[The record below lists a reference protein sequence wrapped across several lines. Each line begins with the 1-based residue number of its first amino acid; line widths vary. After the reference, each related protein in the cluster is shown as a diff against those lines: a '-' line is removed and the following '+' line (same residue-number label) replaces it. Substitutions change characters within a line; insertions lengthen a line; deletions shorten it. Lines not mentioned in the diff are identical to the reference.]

1 MSTLIQSCSQL
12 RAGLQKAK
20 VANQTRQEISALQ
33 QRMREWGQQATTRH
47 GLAEKARIVDPAL
60 LQREDIAQAD
70 YSVKVLAEQARQLLQ
85 AGGNV
90 QDLATDSLWTR
101 LTNAAESANARVREA
116 ARGQWRQFVEDLGHV
131 DSPSVLEG
139 RMLKTPANEALL
151 ATYKQQHARYQAAVR
166 SDLPTSAATQ
176 EELANAVEVLQDL
189 REQLKGTAPDA
200 VRLFLKA
207 IETSGA
213 ALELLTPEV
222 MEWLRANDDPARFVI
237 KPKATQTW
245 R

>member
-1 MSTLIQSCSQL
+1 MTTLIKSCIQL
-12 RAGLQKAK
+12 RAGLQKVK
-20 VANQTRQEISALQ
+20 VANQARQEISALQ
-33 QRMREWGQQATTRH
+33 QRMREWGQHAKTRH
-47 GLAEKARIVDPAL
+47 GLAEKVRIVDPTL
-60 LQREDIAQAD
+60 LQREDIEQAD
-70 YSVKVLAEQARQLLQ
+70 QSVKALAEQARQVLQ

-101 LTNAAESANARVREA
+101 LTNAAESANELVQEA
-116 ARGQWRQFVEDLGHV
+116 ASARWRQFVEHLGHV
-131 DSPSVLEG
+131 DSPSVIEG

-151 ATYKQQHARYQAAVR
+151 ATYKQQHSRYHTAVR
-166 SDLPTSAATQ
+166 SDLPSSAATQ
-176 EELANAVEVLQDL
+176 EELANAVAALKEL

-237 KPKATQTW
+237 KPRASQIW